1 MIPHGKKQ
9 IEILAPAG
17 SYEQLV
23 AAVRS
28 GADAVYLGAGGL
40 NARRNAENFSDFSRL
55 REAVEYCHAS
65 GVDVHLTANILVRD
79 DEWSAA
85 RELVEEACLLGVDAV
100 IVQDAGL
107 ARYIHAVAPDMV
119 MHASTQMSLH
129 SPGGAM
135 TASEMGFKRAVLSR
149 ELSGREIAEIAA
161 ASPIETE
168 VFIHGALCMCVSGQ
182 CLFSAVLGGRSGN
195 RGLCAQPCR
204 LPFRV
209 TGDKSGFDGCMSLKD
224 MSHIEHIP
232 ALEAMGVR
240 SIKIEGRM
248 KRPEYVAAAVTACRL
263 MRDEGAVPQD
273 LAQKLMAVF
282 SRSGFTDGY
291 FTGKRGRGMF
301 GTRTKDDV
309 VSASQK
315 LLNSL
320 HPLYKKEFSRIPVQ
334 MKLTA
339 NDDNSPSK
347 LEVCDGDGHFVS
359 VTGDEPQ
366 NAQNA
371 PFSEEYAEKILGK
384 TGGTPF
390 YPHKITSEVGEG
402 LTLPS
407 SALSAMKR
415 DALDKLDSLRR
426 EPKAI
431 AFDDSAENGRP
442 SIRRVFAE
450 EKPRL
455 RVIFHSAKQIPDGIE
470 GVSMAYIPLET
481 DVETLAQVADKLRL
495 QKIIP
500 AVEAPRGLFGAEKQI
515 EKLAA
520 QAKAHGIQDIMIHN
534 VGLLPVM
541 NKLGMNIH
549 GGFGLNVFNS
559 RSLDEYA
566 DMGICDSELSLELT
580 LGQIAALG
588 SAQPRGMIIRG
599 RIPMMITRNCP
610 AALSPKG
617 CTGFSKN
624 GMDGK
629 TCSITDRTG
638 RELPVICRMGCSE
651 IFNPVMMS
659 ITENVA
665 GKSCDELS
673 IDWVTMGFT
682 TESREECAT
691 IIGGYL
697 KGTTPREPNI
707 TSGLYLKGVQ

>member
-1 MIPHGKKQ
+1 M
-9 IEILAPAG
+9 
-17 SYEQLV
+17 
-23 AAVRS
+23 
-28 GADAVYLGAGGL
+28 
-40 NARRNAENFSDFSRL
+40 
-55 REAVEYCHAS
+55 
-65 GVDVHLTANILVRD
+65 
-79 DEWSAA
+79 
-85 RELVEEACLLGVDAV
+85 
-100 IVQDAGL
+100 
-107 ARYIHAVAPDMV
+107 
-119 MHASTQMSLH
+119 
-129 SPGGAM
+129 
-135 TASEMGFKRAVLSR
+135 
-149 ELSGREIAEIAA
+149 
-161 ASPIETE
+161 
-168 VFIHGALCMCVSGQ
+168 
-182 CLFSAVLGGRSGN
+182 
-195 RGLCAQPCR
+195 
-204 LPFRV
+204 
-209 TGDKSGFDGCMSLKD
+209 
-224 MSHIEHIP
+224 
-232 ALEAMGVR
+232 
-240 SIKIEGRM
+240 
-248 KRPEYVAAAVTACRL
+248 
-263 MRDEGAVPQD
+263 
-273 LAQKLMAVF
+273 
-282 SRSGFTDGY
+282 
-291 FTGKRGRGMF
+291 
-301 GTRTKDDV
+301 
-309 VSASQK
+309 
-315 LLNSL
+315 
-320 HPLYKKEFSRIPVQ
+320 
-334 MKLTA
+334 
-339 NDDNSPSK
+339 
-347 LEVCDGDGHFVS
+347 
-359 VTGDEPQ
+359 
-366 NAQNA
+366 
-371 PFSEEYAEKILGK
+371 
-384 TGGTPF
+384 
-390 YPHKITSEVGEG
+390 
-402 LTLPS
+402 
-407 SALSAMKR
+407 
-415 DALDKLDSLRR
+415 
-426 EPKAI
+426 
-431 AFDDSAENGRP
+431 
-442 SIRRVFAE
+442 
-450 EKPRL
+450 
-455 RVIFHSAKQIPDGIE
+455 
-470 GVSMAYIPLET
+470 
-481 DVETLAQVADKLRL
+481 ADKLRL